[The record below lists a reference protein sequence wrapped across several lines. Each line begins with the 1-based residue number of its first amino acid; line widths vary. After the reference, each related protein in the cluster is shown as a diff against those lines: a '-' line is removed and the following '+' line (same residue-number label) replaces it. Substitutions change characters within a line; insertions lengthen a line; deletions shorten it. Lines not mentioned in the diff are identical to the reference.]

1 MRTIFSGSLATRYS
15 DFFWLYVDYRPNL
28 VPKPQGRRLSSIGFL
43 LVSPSLSL
51 SPSLFLSLVV
61 SPVANLSRGFC
72 WPVRAKRSLWDRSS
86 QRSPRIPVVTSE
98 PSIPN
103 VKGPLGSP
111 ASKSSLP
118 CPGEEAPPRPKSLVG
133 VGTGWLRPRGGSGL
147 RSPPRPGATKPSR
160 PVGREAVAATK
171 GLGRSTTKR
180 EAPVDRPRAAVVPP
194 PQFRGDRLPACHE

>member
-1 MRTIFSGSLATRYS
+1 
-15 DFFWLYVDYRPNL
+15 
-28 VPKPQGRRLSSIGFL
+28 
-43 LVSPSLSL
+43 LVSCWSLPLSL

-103 VKGPLGSP
+103 VRGPLGSP